1 MPASRSKKSDP
12 AALLGRDDSDLFARR
27 LGERRARLTAA
38 TLRVL
43 RFIDRNRVA
52 TLASSAAELAQ
63 RTHTSDAT
71 VIRAVQ
77 ALGFSGLPELRQALS
92 AAMQRGPTLADGMR
106 RTLEEVGESAD
117 RAISLGLDT
126 HGEGLQMLRSAATRA
141 KIAAAVALLHP
152 AERIVVFGIGP
163 SAPLAHYTSM
173 LLRRSGRRTEVLDR
187 TGIELAD
194 QLLDLQPTDA
204 LLLLAYGRAYREVV
218 AVLDEAARLGSPVTL
233 ITDTLEGKLAAR
245 AQVIVPVQRG
255 LAERVALHGTTL
267 ICLEALV
274 LGLAASAKDQAVA
287 TLERL
292 NELRQSLSGTK
303 GEFG

>member
-1 MPASRSKKSDP
+1 MATSRSKKLDP
-12 AALLGRDDSDLFARR
+12 ALPPGRDAPDLFARR
-27 LGERRARLTAA
+27 LSERRAGLTAA

-52 TLASSAAELAQ
+52 TLATSAAELAQ
-63 RTHTSDAT
+63 RTQTSDAT

-92 AAMQRGPTLADGMR
+92 GSLQRGSTLADGMR

-126 HGEGLQMLRSAATRA
+126 HGDGLELLRSAATRA
-141 KIAAAVALLHP
+141 KISAAVTLLHP
-152 AERIVVFGIGP
+152 AERIVLFGIGP
-163 SAPLAHYTSM
+163 SAPLAHYTSV
-173 LLRRSGRRTEVLDR
+173 LLRRSGRRTDVLDR
-187 TGIELAD
+187 TGIGLAD
-194 QLLDLQPTDA
+194 QLLDLRPTDA

-218 AVLDEAARLGSPVTL
+218 TVLDEAARLGITVAL
-233 ITDTLEGKLAAR
+233 ITDTLEGQLAAR
-245 AQVIVPVQRG
+245 AQVVIPVQRG

-274 LGLAASAKDQAVA
+274 LGLAASAKDQAVD

-292 NELRQSLSGTK
+292 NELRQSLSGEK
-303 GEFG
+303 VDLG

>member
-1 MPASRSKKSDP
+1 MATSRSKKSDLAVLP
-12 AALLGRDDSDLFARR
+12 GRDDPDLFARR
-27 LGERRARLTAA
+27 LSERRAGLSAA

-43 RFIDRNRVA
+43 RFIDQNRVA
-52 TLASSAAELAQ
+52 TLATSAAELAQ

-92 AAMQRGPTLADGMR
+92 ATMQRSPTIADGMR

-117 RAISLGLDT
+117 RAISLGLNT
-126 HGEGLQMLRSAATRA
+126 HRDGLEMLRSAGTRA

-152 AERIVVFGIGP
+152 AERVVVFGIGP
-163 SAPLAHYTSM
+163 SAPLAYYTSM

-194 QLLDLQPTDA
+194 QLLDLHPTDA
-204 LLLLAYGRAYREVV
+204 LLLLAYGPAYREV
-218 AVLDEAARLGSPVTL
+218 ATVLDEAARLGNPVAL

-245 AQVIVPVQRG
+245 AQVVIPVQRG

-287 TLERL
+287 ALERL
-292 NELRQSLSGTK
+292 TELRQSLSGTK
-303 GEFG
+303 RDLG

>member
-1 MPASRSKKSDP
+1 MAISRSRKIDP
-12 AALLGRDDSDLFARR
+12 ALLGGDGADLFARR
-27 LGERRARLTAA
+27 LSERHSGLTAA

-43 RFIDRNRVA
+43 RFIDHNRVA
-52 TLASSAAELAQ
+52 TLATSAAELAQ

-92 AAMQRGPTLADGMR
+92 GSLQRGSTLADGMR
-106 RTLEEVGESAD
+106 RTLEEVGESAE

-126 HGEGLQMLRSAATRA
+126 HRDGLELLRSAATRA
-141 KIAAAVALLHP
+141 KIAAAVSLVHP
-152 AERIVVFGIGP
+152 AERIVLFGIGP
-163 SAPLAHYTSM
+163 SAPLAHYMSV
-173 LLRRSGRRTEVLDR
+173 LLRRSGRRTGVLDR
-187 TGIELAD
+187 TGIGLAD
-194 QLLDLQPTDA
+194 QLLDLRPTDA

-218 AVLDEAARLGSPVTL
+218 TVLDEAARLGIPVAL

-292 NELRQSLSGTK
+292 NELRQSLSGT
-303 GEFG
+303 ERDLL

>member
-1 MPASRSKKSDP
+1 MATSRSKKSAR
-12 AALLGRDDSDLFARR
+12 AAIPGRGNPDLFARR
-27 LGERRARLTAA
+27 LSERRAGLPAA

-43 RFIDRNRVA
+43 RFIDQNRVA
-52 TLASSAAELAQ
+52 TLANSAAELAQ
-63 RTHTSDAT
+63 RTRTSDAT

-92 AAMQRGPTLADGMR
+92 AAMQRGPTIADGMR

-117 RAISLGLDT
+117 RAIALGLDT
-126 HGEGLQMLRSAATRA
+126 HRDGLEMLRSAETQA

-204 LLLLAYGRAYREVV
+204 LLLLAYGPAYREVV
-218 AVLDEAARLGSPVTL
+218 TVLDEAARLGSPVAL

-245 AQVIVPVQRG
+245 AQVVIRSSGAWPSGWPCTGRP
-255 LAERVALHGTTL
+255 LFALRPW
-267 ICLEALV
+267 CLV
-274 LGLAASAKDQAVA
+274 WPHPPKIK
-287 TLERL
+287 R
-292 NELRQSLSGTK
+292 
-303 GEFG
+303 

>member
-1 MPASRSKKSDP
+1 MAISHSKKLDP
-12 AALLGRDDSDLFARR
+12 AAPSGRDDPDLFARR
-27 LGERRARLTAA
+27 LSERRAGLTAA

-43 RFIDRNRVA
+43 RFIDQNRIA
-52 TLASSAAELAQ
+52 TLANSAAELAQ
-63 RTHTSDAT
+63 RTQTSDAT

-92 AAMQRGPTLADGMR
+92 GSLQRGSTLADGMR

-126 HGEGLQMLRSAATRA
+126 NRDGLELLRSDETRA
-141 KIAAAVALLHP
+141 KISAAVSLLHP
-152 AERIVVFGIGP
+152 AERIVLFGIGP
-163 SAPLAHYTSM
+163 SAPLAHYSSV
-173 LLRRSGRRTEVLDR
+173 LLRRSGRRTDVLDR
-187 TGIELAD
+187 TGIGLAD
-194 QLLDLQPTDA
+194 QLLDLRPTDA
-204 LLLLAYGRAYREVV
+204 LLVLAYGRAYREVV
-218 AVLDEAARLGSPVTL
+218 TVLDEAARLGVPVAL

-245 AQVIVPVQRG
+245 AQVVIPAQRG

-292 NELRQSLSGTK
+292 NELRQSLSRTRVDLG
-303 GEFG
+303 